1 MEGGKDL
8 QFLELF
14 AGTGRVT
21 RLAKSLGYSSEAH
34 DVVYDRHL
42 EAGYDRNCMDI
53 SGDAGYALFA
63 QELTQYVLVALTSQ
77 LLKSVKSGPCA
88 SQG

>member
-34 DVVYDRHL
+34 DVIYDKRL
-42 EAGYDRNCMDI
+42 EEGYDRNCMDI
-53 SGDAGYALFA
+53 AGEAGYALLA
-63 QELTQYVLVALTSQ
+63 QELSQYFLVALTSQ
-77 LLKSVKSGPCA
+77 LLTGKSGPCA
-88 SQG
+88 RQG